1 MCLHLIKEP
10 QNNVPE
16 IDKTKGQ
23 NRQNQI
29 IVGDLNT
36 LSN

>member
-23 NRQNQI
+23 NRQNH
-29 IVGDLNT
+29 NY
-36 LSN
+36 SWRS